1 MGHNKTQQAT
11 FFDSLEKKKKKISF
25 LLDATDINFIYFF
38 IRNFYNY

>member
-11 FFDSLEKKKKKISF
+11 LFDSLEKKKKKISF
-25 LLDATDINFIYFF
+25 LLDATDINFF